1 MSTSKRVA
9 QVFIGGVTALA
20 LVVAA
25 LFVLRSGPRPVCHR
39 AVDGA
44 FQQWMFET
52 GHTNIY
58 PNASGMASNSLASIE
73 PYLGHDV
80 QRYGYVPGLSY
91 DDPKDL
97 VLLYI
102 RTRYTW
108 HGDTTHTIFSPERW
122 LVLSPEVIGV
132 GTCPEGGELVDAPE
146 LKRRLQMTVA
156 FLRDHERPYWQVVAQ
171 EQSNFLKSV
180 KD

>member
-1 MSTSKRVA
+1 MSMFKRVA
-9 QVFIGGVTALA
+9 RVFIVGIAALA
-20 LVVAA
+20 LVVAMRLA
-25 LFVLRSGPRPVCHR
+25 LRSGPRPACHP
-39 AVDGA
+39 AVNGA
-44 FQQWMFET
+44 FQQWMLEN
-52 GHTNIY
+52 GHTNVY
-58 PNASGMASNSLASIE
+58 PNASGTQSNSLKLIE
-73 PYLGHDV
+73 RYYSGHDI

-97 VLLYI
+97 VLMYV

-122 LVLSPEVIGV
+122 LVLSPIVDDGP
-132 GTCPEGGELVDAPE
+132 CPEGGELVDTPE
-146 LKRRLQMTVA
+146 FKRRLQATLA
-156 FLRDHERPYWQVVAQ
+156 FLKDHERPYWQVVAQ